1 MDEISI
7 DTINNK
13 IINGGVTMNLFSS
26 ITEESF
32 DYLIREYGFSEPVN
46 TDGSWKTTFLYA
58 NDQLEIEIELNYRD
72 MDTFV
77 FMRRLERKAEKC
89 SNRMQ
94 LEEIIN
100 VNPVKSNGDQTTI
113 EQFEEGIIK
122 KAALLKSN
130 LDQIINKKEKIF
142 S

>member
-1 MDEISI
+1 
-7 DTINNK
+7 
-13 IINGGVTMNLFSS
+13 MNLFSS

-32 DYLIREYGFSEPVN
+32 NYLTREYGFSEPVD

-77 FMRRLERKAEKC
+77 FMRRLEHEADKRLD
-89 SNRMQ
+89 RMQ
-94 LEEIIN
+94 LEDIIN
-100 VNPVKSNGDQTTI
+100 VEPVKSNGDQTTI
-113 EQFEEGIIK
+113 EQFEEGIVK
-122 KAALLKSN
+122 KAALLKDN
-130 LDQIINKKEKIF
+130 LDQILKKEKLF

>member
-1 MDEISI
+1 
-7 DTINNK
+7 
-13 IINGGVTMNLFSS
+13 MNLFSS

-32 DYLIREYGFSEPVN
+32 HYLIRDYGFSKPVD

-89 SNRMQ
+89 SDRMQ

-100 VNPVKSNGDQTTI
+100 VEPVKSNGDQTTI
-113 EQFEEGIIK
+113 EQFEEGIVK

-130 LDQIINKKEKIF
+130 LDLIINKKENIF

>member
-1 MDEISI
+1 
-7 DTINNK
+7 
-13 IINGGVTMNLFSS
+13 MNLFSS

-32 DYLIREYGFSEPVN
+32 DYLIREYGFSEPVD

-77 FMRRLERKAEKC
+77 FMRRLEGEAEEC
-89 SNRMQ
+89 SDRMQ

-100 VNPVKSNGDQTTI
+100 VEPVKSNGDQTTI
-113 EQFEEGIIK
+113 EQFEEGIVK
-122 KAALLKSN
+122 KAALLKRS
-130 LDQIINKKEKIF
+130 LDQIINKKEIIF